1 MSHFYKGEHFRN
13 NQNSWNFM
21 NKGMMIGYSPFLGNG
36 GGLVFQKWRKNRTYF
51 LIMVFFYEVSL
62 GSMQLICWT

>member
-36 GGLVFQKWRKNRTYF
+36 GGGWSFRSGGK
-51 LIMVFFYEVSL
+51 IEHIS
-62 GSMQLICWT
+62 

>member
-1 MSHFYKGEHFRN
+1 MSHFYIGEHFRN

-36 GGLVFQKWRKNRTYF
+36 RVFGLS
-51 LIMVFFYEVSL
+51 EVEEK
-62 GSMQLICWT
+62 